1 MGSNSWPLSL
11 QHAIRTIDELLECV
25 EVTRDALPPLDHSP
39 DFPLL
44 VPREF
49 VARMEKGNPSDPL
62 LLQVLPQAAE
72 RSTVYG
78 YLKDAV
84 GDSNASKTPGLLHKY
99 RSRTL
104 LIASGLCAVNCRYC
118 FRRHYPYDEAP
129 RSMAHW
135 EATLSYIQN
144 HTEVEEVILS
154 GGDPLSLGNNKL
166 FELLKRIEQVPH
178 VRRLRIHTRFP
189 VMIPSRIDD
198 GFLQAV
204 KELHKPV
211 WMVLH
216 INHPNE
222 IDLALSNALTALR
235 KSGVVLLNQ
244 AVLLKGIND
253 SIETQRALCNR
264 LVNEGVQ
271 PYYLHQLDRVE
282 GTAHFESDERL
293 GVAIIEQLR
302 SEISGYAVP
311 EFVREIAGQ
320 PSKTPIR

>member
-1 MGSNSWPLSL
+1 
-11 QHAIRTIDELLECV
+11 
-25 EVTRDALPPLDHSP
+25 
-39 DFPLL
+39 
-44 VPREF
+44 
-49 VARMEKGNPSDPL
+49 
-62 LLQVLPQAAE
+62 
-72 RSTVYG
+72 
-78 YLKDAV
+78 
-84 GDSNASKTPGLLHKY
+84 
-99 RSRTL
+99 
-104 LIASGLCAVNCRYC
+104 
-118 FRRHYPYDEAP
+118 
-129 RSMAHW
+129 MAHW

>member
-11 QHAIRTIDELLECV
+11 QQAIRTIDELLECIDV
-25 EVTRDALPPLDHSP
+25 PRDALPLLDLSP

-49 VARMEKGNPSDPL
+49 VARMEKGNPADPL

-72 RSTVYG
+72 RSVVTG
-78 YLKDAV
+78 YFKDAV

-118 FRRHYPYDEAP
+118 FRRHYPYDQAP
-129 RSMAHW
+129 RSLAHW
-135 EATLSYIQN
+135 EETLSYI
-144 HTEVEEVILS
+144 HAHPEIDEVILS

-198 GFLQAV
+198 GFLQAIR
-204 KELHKPV
+204 EMHKPV

-244 AVLLKGIND
+244 AVLLRGIND
-253 SIETQRALCNR
+253 SVETQRTLCNR

>member
-1 MGSNSWPLSL
+1 
-11 QHAIRTIDELLECV
+11 
-25 EVTRDALPPLDHSP
+25 
-39 DFPLL
+39 
-44 VPREF
+44 
-49 VARMEKGNPSDPL
+49 
-62 LLQVLPQAAE
+62 
-72 RSTVYG
+72 
-78 YLKDAV
+78 
-84 GDSNASKTPGLLHKY
+84 
-99 RSRTL
+99 
-104 LIASGLCAVNCRYC
+104 
-118 FRRHYPYDEAP
+118 
-129 RSMAHW
+129 
-135 EATLSYIQN
+135 
-144 HTEVEEVILS
+144 
-154 GGDPLSLGNNKL
+154 
-166 FELLKRIEQVPH
+166 
-178 VRRLRIHTRFP
+178 
-189 VMIPSRIDD
+189 
-198 GFLQAV
+198 
-204 KELHKPV
+204 LHKPV

-222 IDLALSNALTALR
+222 IDLALSNALAALR